1 MTDRIQTSESVENFL
16 KAIYALQQDNDR
28 VSTNTLS
35 EHLNITALSVTDMAK
50 RLNDAGLVDYLKH
63 HGVILTPDGEKIAL
77 HVVRRHRLIE
87 LFLVNELGYALPEV
101 HQEAEAL
108 EHAVSNRFIEAI
120 AHKLGD
126 PDFDPHGDPIPNAE
140 GIITERDLVPLSE
153 APVGGSFVVR
163 RLNAS
168 NADMLLHIL
177 ERGFKLDAQITV
189 LSRDPFHGPISVA
202 VDGKQAIIGSQVAHF
217 ILVEPV

>member
-1 MTDRIQTSESVENFL
+1 MTDRVQASESVENFL
-16 KAIYALQQDNDR
+16 KAIYSLQQDSDR

-35 EHLNITALSVTDMAK
+35 EYLNITAPSVTDMAK

-87 LFLVNELGYALPEV
+87 LFLVNELGYELPEV
-101 HQEAEAL
+101 HQEADAL

-120 AHKLGD
+120 AYKLGD
-126 PDFDPHGDPIPNAE
+126 PDFHPHGDPIPTAE
-140 GIITERDLVPLSE
+140 GVVPERELLPLSD
-153 APVGGSFVVR
+153 APVNGSFIVQ

-177 ERGFKLDAQITV
+177 ERGFKLNTHVAVI
-189 LSRDPFHGPISVA
+189 SRDPFQGPISVK
-202 VDGKQAIIGSQVAHF
+202 VDDKEAIIGAQVAQF
-217 ILVEPV
+217 ILVEPT